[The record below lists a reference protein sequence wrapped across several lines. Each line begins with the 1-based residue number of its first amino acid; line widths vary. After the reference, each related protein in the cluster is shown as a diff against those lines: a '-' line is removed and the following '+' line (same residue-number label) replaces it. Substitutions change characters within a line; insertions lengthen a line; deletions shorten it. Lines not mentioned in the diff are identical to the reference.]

1 MIQNVAKG
9 VISARFVSVSMLQRL
24 LYTLF
29 YGNLWIATA
38 AAATTWQTTVVLQ
51 LEPNPTLLVFVFLAT
66 LFTYNLDRYTERLAF
81 ADSYQTRHRWLHE
94 HRRELAIFT
103 VLPGIAWVA
112 LSFRLSTN
120 VVLWLLHLGVV
131 SVAYSLP
138 LWKKA
143 DGERFVLRKVGLLK
157 PVFVAYVWAVVGVLL
172 PVVDAGYPFNG
183 RLYAELLS
191 RFVFVL
197 ALCLPF
203 DLRDEPIDRSH
214 GMRTLPVLLGR
225 KPTEYLAY
233 LLLLLQLALLI
244 PGLPPLRLMVLA
256 LSLVYAAWATRYAI
270 KSGHDLA
277 FSAGVD
283 GALVLQALLLT
294 LGG

>member
-1 MIQNVAKG
+1 
-9 VISARFVSVSMLQRL
+9 MLQRL

-29 YGNLWIATA
+29 YGNIWIASG
-38 AAATTWQTTVVLQ
+38 AAATAWQTTVVLQ
-51 LEPNPTLLVFVFLAT
+51 LEPNPTLYVFVFLAT

-103 VLPGIAWVA
+103 ILPGIAWVA

-120 VVLWLLHLGVV
+120 VVLWLVHLGVV

-143 DGERFVLRKVGLLK
+143 NGERFVLRKVGLLK
-157 PVFVAYVWAVVGVLL
+157 PVFVAYVWAVVGVIL
-172 PVVDAGYPFNG
+172 PAVDAGYPLNG
-183 RLYAELLS
+183 RLYAELIS

-197 ALCLPF
+197 ALCMPF

-233 LLLLLQLALLI
+233 LLLVLQLAMLVPFLPLGSSVLLTI
-244 PGLPPLRLMVLA
+244 
-256 LSLVYAAWATRYAI
+256 SLLYAAFATRYAI
-270 KSGHDLA
+270 SSGHDLA

-283 GALVLQALLLT
+283 GALVLQAVLLA
-294 LGG
+294 LGS